1 MLFHV
6 TIKVRIPYGEDSEK
20 IKRLGALEQERAAEL
35 QRRGKWL
42 PLWRVIGQRAN
53 VSIFKVDSPAE
64 LHAILESMPLY
75 PYMQTEVPALCRH
88 PGSLSDID

>member
-1 MLFHV
+1 MLF
-6 TIKVRIPYGEDSEK
+6 
-20 IKRLGALEQERAAEL
+20 L
-35 QRRGKWL
+35 
-42 PLWRVIGQRAN
+42 
-53 VSIFKVDSPAE
+53 SPAE